1 MGEAGVQRQER
12 AVFRPLVAFDF
23 DGTLTSR
30 DSFIEFLTWRHG
42 RAAFVAG
49 LARLGFSGL
58 NYLLHRDRG
67 RLKARFIKEF
77 LGGVTRTELET
88 EAQAFAGQRGRALLR
103 PDAFR
108 AWQRWQAEGA
118 RLIICT
124 ASPDIIVGPIARGL
138 GADVLIGTRLVFDAA
153 GKVTGALDGANCR
166 GPEKVRRLR
175 EMFGDDVHLEA
186 AYGDS
191 DGDTQMLALA
201 EEQGMK
207 VFNGR

>member
-77 LGGVTRTELET
+77 LGGVSRTELET

-108 AWQRWQAEGA
+108 AHSAG
-118 RLIICT
+118 
-124 ASPDIIVGPIARGL
+124 
-138 GADVLIGTRLVFDAA
+138 AA
-153 GKVTGALDGANCR
+153 GR
-166 GPEKVRRLR
+166 GRAADHLHRQPETSSSAPSP
-175 EMFGDDVHLEA
+175 A
-186 AYGDS
+186 AS
-191 DGDTQMLALA
+191 ARTS
-201 EEQGMK
+201 
-207 VFNGR
+207 